1 MKILIV
7 EDDERVAEIL
17 SRSLQEEGYQTCW
30 ASDASQSLKFLQAET
45 IDLVITDIVMPGVN
59 GLELTRRL
67 RAERP
72 HIPVLMLTA
81 LGTTDDKVE
90 GFDAGADDYLVK
102 PFELKEL
109 LARVKALLNRSVRM
123 QQTPDV
129 LRCVDLELHR
139 RSRLVF
145 RNGKE
150 IRLTP
155 KEFALLQYLMEN
167 KGRVVSKS
175 EIAERVWGIRF
186 DTGTNFVDV
195 YVAYLR
201 KKIDKDFAR
210 PLLET
215 RPGMGYRLNC
225 SDAAES

>member
-17 SRSLQEEGYQTCW
+17 SRSLQEEGYQTRW
-30 ASDASQSLKFLQAET
+30 ASDALQSLKLLQNEA
-45 IDLVITDIVMPGVN
+45 IDLVITDIVMPGMN
-59 GLELTRRL
+59 GLNLTRKL

-72 HIPVLMLTA
+72 HIPILMLTA

-102 PFELKEL
+102 PFELREL
-109 LARVKALLNRSVRM
+109 LARVKALLNRSTRM
-123 QQTPDV
+123 QQLPDV
-129 LRCVDLELHR
+129 LRCNDLELHR
-139 RSRLVF
+139 RLRLVF
-145 RNGKE
+145 RSGKE
-150 IRLTP
+150 IRLTA
-155 KEFALLQYLMEN
+155 KEFSLLQYFMEN
-167 KGRVVSKS
+167 QGRIISK
-175 EIAERVWGIRF
+175 AELAEKVWGIRF

-225 SDAAES
+225 SDASKS

>member
-17 SRSLQEEGYQTCW
+17 SRSLQEEGYQTQW
-30 ASDASQSLKFLQAET
+30 ASDALQSLKLLQNEA
-45 IDLVITDIVMPGVN
+45 IDLVITDIVMPGMN
-59 GLELTRRL
+59 GLNLTRKL

-72 HIPVLMLTA
+72 HIPILMLTA

-102 PFELKEL
+102 PFELREL
-109 LARVKALLNRSVRM
+109 LARVKALLNRSTRM
-123 QQTPDV
+123 QQLPDV
-129 LRCVDLELHR
+129 LRCNDLELHR
-139 RSRLVF
+139 RLRLVF
-145 RNGKE
+145 RSGNE
-150 IRLTP
+150 IRLTA
-155 KEFALLQYLMEN
+155 KEFSLLQYFMEN
-167 KGRVVSKS
+167 QGRIISK
-175 EIAERVWGIRF
+175 AELAEKVWGIRF

-225 SDAAES
+225 SDAAKS